1 MMYHFMFGLRGG
13 SLVTATPS
21 APGACSP
28 GEATSFFSSFC
39 MIKFRLRCCAFCLLS
54 KIAVHL
60 VDALL
65 NHVVDNEEV
74 HAKDEDRDYNHCRC
88 GLHFFPRRRRDL
100 AHLSAHVVIKRLD
113 SLRPGLQPVAEVAAR
128 GRD

>member
-13 SLVTATPS
+13 SLLTATPS
-21 APGACSP
+21 VPGVCSP
-28 GEATSFFSSFC
+28 GEAASFFSSSC
-39 MIKFRLRCCAFCLLS
+39 MIKFRLRSCALCLLS

-65 NHVVDNEEV
+65 NHVIDNEEV
-74 HAKDEDRDYNHCRC
+74 HAKDEDRDYNHRRC
-88 GLHFFPRRRRDL
+88 GLHFFPRGRGDF
-100 AHLSAHVVIKRLD
+100 AHFGAHVVVKRLD

-128 GRD
+128 GCD